1 MARSV
6 YCVTLSQT
14 PGGQNLCQI
23 VKKDTF
29 CSAEQFAQAV
39 LFIYYIIIIIIFY
52 LLFYTY
58 KSFLGSC
65 LRDCTVKI
73 AEKYFLE
80 AATGLL
86 RPCTP

>member
-1 MARSV
+1 MPNSEK
-6 YCVTLSQT
+6 
-14 PGGQNLCQI
+14 I
-23 VKKDTF
+23 ETF

-39 LFIYYIIIIIIFY
+39 LFIYYISSHSGVIFN
-52 LLFYTY
+52 LLFYTFNSY
-58 KSFLGSC
+58 LGRC

-73 AEKYFLE
+73 TEKYFLE